1 MKRKV
6 LPRFVLWITLLA
18 ITARV
23 TARSADAQTRR
34 KVALEAS
41 VPFEFVVG
49 NQTFPAGKY
58 TFEMATGSPEPSDQA
73 AVLVVRGQGPM
84 LYASVATEVDAE
96 GNANLGHKLMFVRNG
111 DRMYL
116 SKVWRQG
123 NPAGLS
129 IPTAPPAEPQEWEQS
144 EVLTLD
150 GMAVG
155 GGL

>member
-6 LPRFVLWITLLA
+6 LPRFVLWITLIA
-18 ITARV
+18 ITAGV
-23 TARSADAQTRR
+23 TAGSADAQTRR
-34 KVALEAS
+34 KVTLEAS

-49 NQTFPAGKY
+49 NHTFPAGKY
-58 TFEMATGSPEPSDQA
+58 TFEMATGSPKPSDQA

-84 LYASVATEVDAE
+84 LYASLATDVDAD
-96 GNANLGHKLMFVRNG
+96 GNANAGHKLMFVRNG
-111 DRMYL
+111 DRVYL

-129 IPTAPPAEPQEWEQS
+129 IHTAPPTEPQEWEQS

-155 GGL
+155 GGY